1 MLLIKKRKNI
11 CTYRIVRGI
20 ALYENSNRN
29 IFVLWQLALYGN
41 LLLYFLQLL
50 FIHCN

>member
-1 MLLIKKRKNI
+1 MLLIKKRKKRVHIVN
-11 CTYRIVRGI
+11 IVRGI

-50 FIHCN
+50 FIH